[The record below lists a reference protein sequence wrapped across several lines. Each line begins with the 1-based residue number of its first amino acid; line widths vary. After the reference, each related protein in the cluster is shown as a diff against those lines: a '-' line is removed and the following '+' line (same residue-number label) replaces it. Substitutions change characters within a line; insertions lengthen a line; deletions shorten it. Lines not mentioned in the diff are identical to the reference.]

1 MKYIVVHL
9 MGAESVLYDSR
20 EYHLIAKD
28 GERYLFAV
36 LR

>member
-1 MKYIVVHL
+1 MKHIVVYL
-9 MGAESVLYDSR
+9 MGAEDVLYDSR

-28 GERYLFAV
+28 GERYIFAV